1 MATNVFLLSTPDK
14 IAIYLSL
21 VLCGLSIILLALHVQ
36 RKFVRARGAL
46 ATLDRE
52 WQDAQANFLK
62 IADVARQQIGSMES
76 AAPSVRMVQPAG
88 EISLDLRNQVRAM
101 GKRGKDSSEIART
114 AGLSEAEVDVLLG
127 MSRIADR
134 KK

>member
-14 IAIYLSL
+14 IGIYLSL
-21 VLCGLSIILLALHVQ
+21 VLCGLSIILLAFHVR
-36 RKFVRARGAL
+36 RKFVRASGAL
-46 ATLDRE
+46 KTLNRE
-52 WQDAQANFLK
+52 WQDAQANFFK

-76 AAPSVRMVQPAG
+76 AAPSVGIVQPAG
-88 EISLDLRNQVRAM
+88 EISFDLRNQVTAM

-114 AGLSEAEVDVLLG
+114 AGLIEAEVDVLLG